1 MNRPVTTW
9 PGRERRAFSLIEILL
24 AVALLG
30 GLLLALNMFI
40 FSMGEIWGAGREQ
53 RLFNEHARAVT
64 RHVEKML
71 RAAALTPAT
80 LAGTSAIIT
89 VEEIRVESGTEPLLT
104 FVLPE
109 GDRVLP
115 WPGNPLPDVVCS
127 LAAVR
132 NQGLVLHWH
141 SRHELDF
148 AEQAPR
154 STVLSPLVAGLTYD
168 YYQADFKSWQS
179 QPQLQ
184 RDRQGL
190 WQAPARLRLRFA
202 YGKMSTETTLLL
214 PTPGAALPAF

>member
-1 MNRPVTTW
+1 MSPPPPAKATR
-9 PGRERRAFSLIEILL
+9 RSRAFSLIEILL

-40 FSMGEIWGAGREQ
+40 FSMGEIWGRGREQ

-71 RAAALTPAT
+71 RAAALAPTS
-80 LAGTSAIIT
+80 LAGSSPLMT
-89 VEEIRVESGTEPLLT
+89 VEEIRGEGGTEPRLT
-104 FVLPE
+104 FALPQ

-115 WPGNPLPDVVCS
+115 WPDQALPDVVCS
-127 LAAVR
+127 LGAAG
-132 NQGLVLHWH
+132 NQGLVLFWH
-141 SRHELDF
+141 SRHEIDF

-154 STVLSPLVAGLTYD
+154 PTVLSPWVTALTYD
-168 YYQADFKSWQS
+168 YYQEDFKSWQN

-190 WQAPARLRLRFA
+190 WLAPSRLRLRFA
-202 YGKMSTETTLLL
+202 LGKMTTETFIVL
-214 PTPGAALPAF
+214 PVPTSALPVF